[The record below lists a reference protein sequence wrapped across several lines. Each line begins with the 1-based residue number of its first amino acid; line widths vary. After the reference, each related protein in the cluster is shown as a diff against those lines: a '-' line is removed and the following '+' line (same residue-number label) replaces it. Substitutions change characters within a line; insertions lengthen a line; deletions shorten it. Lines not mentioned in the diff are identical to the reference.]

1 MNMSHTERLILS
13 NQYEILAKLNPEKA
27 AFYQRASTIVERGY
41 CLQILEL
48 EKSFGHLDL
57 ATCQEVL
64 DTLELHH
71 ALAISWGNLDA
82 GTRAEVNE
90 SRLAFNGYS
99 RARSGNWRIMSASC
113 WRWTSASPNCPA
125 PATSSPATSPCATST
140 SACWRPGVSAPV
152 STSSPSRRSA
162 RCWPP
167 ECEKGA

>member
-13 NQYEILAKLNPEKA
+13 NQYEILAKLNPEKT

-82 GTRAEVNE
+82 SARADVNE

-99 RARSGNWRIMSASC
+99 RSQERELADYVCFLLEVDKRFPELPCPCDELSSDIAMRDKYQRMLAVWRQ
-113 WRWTSASPNCPA
+113 CPRQYKLSIQEISKVLA
-125 PATSSPATSPCATST
+125 A
-140 SACWRPGVSAPV
+140 
-152 STSSPSRRSA
+152 
-162 RCWPP
+162 
-167 ECEKGA
+167 